1 VGGEIRGRMN
11 GKNAYTRKVNFVK
24 GVAFDYSVYAS
35 YTPGQYYNI
44 QASTIWPFRISCLET
59 NFPTNFVLVSIVRK
73 QWFGTVTPLIYR
85 SCSENKNE
93 VSWQLV
99 LTQLSP

>member
-1 VGGEIRGRMN
+1 MDRELPYLFRNHYRSGCGSCVGGEIRGRMN
-11 GKNAYTRKVNFVK
+11 GKNTYTRKVNFVK

-59 NFPTNFVLVSIVRK
+59 NFPTNFVLVSIVRI
-73 QWFGTVTPLIYR
+73 QECTGL
-85 SCSENKNE
+85 E
-93 VSWQLV
+93 L
-99 LTQLSP
+99 